1 MKLIL
6 QFIKPYRRLL
16 LLTLLAVMLD
26 VAGGLILPT
35 ITANI
40 INNGVGGGDLQYVLQ
55 GGILMITVA
64 ICTGAGALVGSYFS
78 ADLASKV
85 GRDLRNALYDHS
97 QAFSSYDFER
107 FGTGS
112 MITRT
117 LSDVN
122 IVQQSVIMCVQMILP
137 VPVVCIMGIVMAFWI
152 DRMMGFVLI
161 GVTCFIILLAV
172 LITRKAS
179 AIFGKLQSF
188 LDRMNT
194 VLRENATGVRVIRA
208 FNKEQS
214 EEERM
219 HASFEQYAEASIQA
233 NRLFA
238 GLESAAILAINLT
251 IVAILWLGSGRVGSG
266 AMAIGDITAVTEYAI
281 MILFYVIMAQMV
293 FIMMPRALI
302 CSRRI
307 REVLDHQPEIADGG
321 GARTDPSSREV
332 VRFRDA
338 GFRFPDAEENT
349 LAGLDFACRRG
360 ETTAII
366 GSTGSG
372 KSTIAKLILR
382 FHDVT
387 EGAVLFDGADIRQLP
402 QSALRERIAYVPQ
415 KAWLFSG
422 TIAENLRYGDSTAG
436 EEKMRHVL
444 RVAQSDFVEKLPD
457 GLESRV
463 AQGGTNFSGG
473 QKQRLSIARA
483 LMKEADL
490 YIFDDSFSALDFKT
504 DAALRRALQQEVSQ
518 AAVLIIAQRVSTIQ
532 HADQIIVLENGRVAG
547 IGTHNQLM
555 AGCPVYREI
564 AQSQAK
570 GGSLHE

>member
-26 VAGGLILPT
+26 VTGGLILPT

-504 DAALRRALQQEVSQ
+504 DAALRRALQREVSQ

-532 HADQIIVLENGRVAG
+532 HADQIIVLENGRVSG
-547 IGTHNQLM
+547 IGTHDQLM
-555 AGCPVYREI
+555 TGCPVYREI

>member
-321 GARTDPSSREV
+321 GARTDPTSREV

-422 TIAENLRYGDSTAG
+422 TIAENLRYGDSTAD

-547 IGTHNQLM
+547 IGTHDQLM
-555 AGCPVYREI
+555 SGCPVYREI

>member
-473 QKQRLSIARA
+473 QKQRLSIAQA

>member
-307 REVLDHQPEIADGG
+307 REVLDHQPEIADSG

-547 IGTHNQLM
+547 IGTHDQLM
-555 AGCPVYREI
+555 TGCPVYREI

>member
-172 LITRKAS
+172 LITHKAS
-179 AIFGKLQSF
+179 AIFGKLQRF

-473 QKQRLSIARA
+473 QKQRLSIAQA

-547 IGTHNQLM
+547 IGTHDQLM